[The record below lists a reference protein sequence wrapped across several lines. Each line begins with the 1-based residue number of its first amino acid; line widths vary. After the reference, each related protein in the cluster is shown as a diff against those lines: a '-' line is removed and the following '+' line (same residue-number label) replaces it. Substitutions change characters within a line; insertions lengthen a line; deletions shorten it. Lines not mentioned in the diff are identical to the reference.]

1 MMLCN
6 CRSVLSSIRKKHS
19 KNSYHMVCHHTLSKN
34 GMISYHQIVISY
46 QINFISYPLVC
57 HHTNNCHFI
66 PYRYHFIPVHVS
78 SYRKGIISY
87 QYMSL
92 YTSVASYQ
100 NMSFH
105 TPWYVIIPTIVS
117 SYHTGMASY
126 PQMSFHT
133 DEMCV
138 TKRIVLAF
146 INNST

>member
-1 MMLCN
+1 
-6 CRSVLSSIRKKHS
+6 
-19 KNSYHMVCHHTLSKN
+19 MVCHHTLSKN

-92 YTSVASYQ
+92 YTSVVSYQ

-105 TPWYVIIPTIVS
+105 TPWYVIIPTIVNL
-117 SYHTGMASY
+117 YHTGMASY